1 MPTSSIF
8 ETVKIRDAREAEA
21 FVRAVEES
29 ERLSKTIPVSS
40 VETRMATKEDRLR
53 LYEMR
58 KCPTSDYV
66 QRR

>member
-1 MPTSSIF
+1 MATSSIF
-8 ETVKIRDAREAEA
+8 ETVKIRDPREAEA

-29 ERLSKTIPVSS
+29 ERLSKTLPVSN

-58 KCPTSDYV
+58 KK
-66 QRR
+66 QREMMG